1 MTFEVGIRRAIRCPA
16 FLASWRAP
24 ASRKARPSCKCL
36 VALSRISCRLAR
48 FGAAG
53 ACRASRHRSR
63 QARGCVTRVTMPV
76 TIYKDGT
83 MRGRF
88 LARTEGLSI
97 ACQGDRGGEVQRWH
111 RSDRATGPPRD
122 QLVRHCFLPWLPD
135 KKGTFQLWFYK
146 KMRAI
151 DLPVLWGHDTRPNSA
166 GRPVGVGRAS
176 RQSR

>member
-24 ASRKARPSCKCL
+24 ASRKARPSCKRL

-53 ACRASRHRSR
+53 ACQASRHRSR
-63 QARGCVTRVTMPV
+63 QARGCVTRV

-97 ACQGDRGGEVQRWH
+97 ACQGDQCKDGIE
-111 RSDRATGPPRD
+111 ATGQQGRRAINLSD
-122 QLVRHCFLPWLPD
+122 TVFLPWLPD